1 MVIVQQL
8 DAFNFFRVSVDRKA
22 EENHRR
28 RSAVVDLGGSG
39 DRKREAEVG
48 IKIHVANFT

>member
-1 MVIVQQL
+1 MIQQFDALKIVI
-8 DAFNFFRVSVDRKA
+8 VSVDRKS

-39 DRKREAEVG
+39 DRKRKPEVG